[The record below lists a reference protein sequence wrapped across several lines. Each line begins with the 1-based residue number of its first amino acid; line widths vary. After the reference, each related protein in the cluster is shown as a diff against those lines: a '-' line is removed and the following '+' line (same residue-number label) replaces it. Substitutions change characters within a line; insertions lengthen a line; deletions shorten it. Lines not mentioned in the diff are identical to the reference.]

1 MGKPPGGLPH
11 LRQPNISPRNLILG
25 AEEVDMQYSDMFKNA
40 MIQKMTGPDALSASA
55 LSKQVDVPQSTLSKW
70 LRMAG
75 IGSSYGFPNNA
86 NEYTKMMKIKD
97 SKRPNDWSAEDKLK
111 LVTEAASL
119 DDEQLGAFLRKKGL
133 HQTHL
138 EQWRLQMLDG
148 LQNGFS
154 KKKANQNKSD
164 AAKHIRC
171 LEKEL
176 RRKDKALAET
186 AALLV
191 LKKKVQEIWGDEDDP
206 TAGSNGK

>member
-1 MGKPPGGLPH
+1 
-11 LRQPNISPRNLILG
+11 
-25 AEEVDMQYSDMFKNA
+25 MQYSDMFKNA
-40 MIQKMTGPDALSASA
+40 MIQKLSGPDAISASA

-75 IGSSYGFPNNA
+75 VGPSYGFPNNA
-86 NEYTKMMKIKD
+86 HEYTKMAKIKNP
-97 SKRPNDWSAEDKLK
+97 KRPNDWSAEDKLK
-111 LVTEAASL
+111 VVVEAASL

-133 HQTHL
+133 HQAHL
-138 EQWRLQMLDG
+138 DQWRSQMLDG

-154 KKKANQNKSD
+154 KKKAKQKND
-164 AAKHIRC
+164 AAKRIRA
-171 LEKEL
+171 LEKEVN
-176 RRKDKALAET
+176 RKDKALAET

>member
-1 MGKPPGGLPH
+1 MP
-11 LRQPNISPRNLILG
+11 
-25 AEEVDMQYSDMFKNA
+25 YSDMFKQT
-40 MIQKMTGPDALSASA
+40 MIQKMSGPDPISATA
-55 LSKQVDVPQSTLSKW
+55 LSKQVNVPQSTLSKW

-75 IGSSYGFPNNA
+75 VGPSYGFPNNA
-86 NEYTKMMKIKD
+86 HEYTKMSKIKD
-97 SKRPNDWSAEDKLK
+97 PKRPNDWSAEDKLK
-111 LVTEAASL
+111 VVMAAASL
-119 DDEQLGAFLRKKGL
+119 DDQQLGAFLRKKGL

-138 EQWRLQMLDG
+138 EQWRSQMLNG
-148 LQNGFS
+148 LQNGTVKKS
-154 KKKANQNKSD
+154 SRQKKAE
-164 AAKHIRC
+164 AKRIRV

>member
-1 MGKPPGGLPH
+1 MP
-11 LRQPNISPRNLILG
+11 
-25 AEEVDMQYSDMFKNA
+25 YTDMFKNA
-40 MIQKMTGPDALSASA
+40 MIQKMTGPDAISASA
-55 LSKQVDVPQSTLSKW
+55 LSRQIDVPQSTLSKW

-75 IGSSYGFPNNA
+75 VGSSHDFPNTA
-86 NEYTKMMKIKD
+86 YGYTKMAKIKGP
-97 SKRPNDWSAEDKLK
+97 KRPNNWSAEEKLK
-111 LVTEAASL
+111 VVMEAAAL
-119 DDEQLGAFLRKKGL
+119 GDEQLGAFLRKKGL

-154 KKKANQNKSD
+154 KKKAKKKK
-164 AAKHIRC
+164 AEVKRFKA

-176 RRKDKALAET
+176 KRKDKALAET

-206 TAGSNGK
+206 TAGNNEK

>member
-1 MGKPPGGLPH
+1 MP
-11 LRQPNISPRNLILG
+11 
-25 AEEVDMQYSDMFKNA
+25 YTDMFKNA
-40 MIQKMTGPDALSASA
+40 MIQKMTGPDAISASA
-55 LSKQVDVPQSTLSKW
+55 LSRQIDVPQSTLSKW

-75 IGSSYGFPNNA
+75 VGSSYDFPNTA
-86 NEYTKMMKIKD
+86 YGYTKMAKIKGP
-97 SKRPNDWSAEDKLK
+97 KRPNNWSAEEKLK
-111 LVTEAASL
+111 VVMEAAAL

-133 HQTHL
+133 HETHL

-154 KKKANQNKSD
+154 KKKARQKK
-164 AAKHIRC
+164 AEAKRVKA

-176 RRKDKALAET
+176 NRKDKALAET

-206 TAGSNGK
+206 TAGNNEK

>member
-1 MGKPPGGLPH
+1 
-11 LRQPNISPRNLILG
+11 
-25 AEEVDMQYSDMFKNA
+25 MQYTDMFKNA
-40 MIQKMTGPDALSASA
+40 MIQKMTGPCAISASA
-55 LSKQVDVPQSTLSKW
+55 LSQQVDVAQPTLSKW

-75 IGSSYGFPNNA
+75 VGPSYGFANNA
-86 NEYTKMMKIKD
+86 YAYTKMAKIKD

-111 LVTEAASL
+111 VVMEAATL
-119 DDEQLGAFLRKKGL
+119 DEEQLGAFLREKGL

-148 LQNGFS
+148 LQNGFA
-154 KKKANQNKSD
+154 KKKTRQKKND
-164 AAKHIRC
+164 AKRIRA

-176 RRKDKALAET
+176 NRKDKALAET

>member
-1 MGKPPGGLPH
+1 
-11 LRQPNISPRNLILG
+11 
-25 AEEVDMQYSDMFKNA
+25 MQYTDMFKNA
-40 MIQKMTGPDALSASA
+40 MIQKMTGPGAMSASA
-55 LSKQVDVPQSTLSKW
+55 LSKQVEVPQSTLSKW

-75 IGSSYGFPNNA
+75 VGSSYGFPNNGH
-86 NEYTKMMKIKD
+86 EYSKMAKIKGP
-97 SKRPNDWSAEDKLK
+97 KRPNDWSAEDKLK
-111 LVTEAASL
+111 VVMEAAGL
-119 DDEQLGAFLRKKGL
+119 DDEQLGELLRKKGL

-148 LQNGFS
+148 LQTGFS
-154 KKKANQNKSD
+154 KKTARQKQADTKR
-164 AAKHIRC
+164 IC
-171 LEKEL
+171 TLEKEL